1 MMPGRIS
8 FLASVIALGDY
19 LVNVLL
25 VNLVSILTRGLM
37 IVVSTLRSFE
47 YKKVFKWSLWLL
59 KNWWYVVV
67 GDYEEVGKLLDF
79 MDKIEEER
87 RRVTFIKNFEH
98 LKPEHLK
105 MSQSIAES
113 IVSTL
118 VRKAVDKS
126 EEIEAENDIKIRD
139 DESEGKGLINKDD
152 ESGFFE
158 EETVPNTSFVM

>member
-1 MMPGRIS
+1 M
-8 FLASVIALGDY
+8 
-19 LVNVLL
+19 
-25 VNLVSILTRGLM
+25 
-37 IVVSTLRSFE
+37 
-47 YKKVFKWSLWLL
+47 

-67 GDYEEVGKLLDF
+67 GDYEQIGKLLDF
-79 MDKIEEER
+79 MDRIEEES

-139 DESEGKGLINKDD
+139 DESEGKGLIKKDD

>member
-1 MMPGRIS
+1 MIPGRVS
-8 FLASVIALGDY
+8 FLASVLALGDY
-19 LVNVLL
+19 LVFVLL
-25 VNLVSILTRGLM
+25 VKLFSNITRGLK
-37 IVVSTLRSFE
+37 IIIATLRSFE

-59 KNWWYVVV
+59 KNWWHVVI
-67 GDYEEVGKLLDF
+67 GDYEEIGKLLDF
-79 MDKIEEER
+79 MDRIEEES

-139 DESEGKGLINKDD
+139 DESEGKGLIKKDD

>member
-25 VNLVSILTRGLM
+25 VNLVSILTRGLL
-37 IVVSTLRSFE
+37 IVIATLRSFE
-47 YKKVFKWSLWLL
+47 YKKGFKWSLWLL

-79 MDKIEEER
+79 MDRIEEER
-87 RRVTFIKNFEH
+87 MRMTFIKNFHH

-105 MSQSIAES
+105 MSRSIAEN
-113 IVSTL
+113 IVNTL
-118 VRKAVDKS
+118 VGKAVEISDES
-126 EEIEAENDIKIRD
+126 EAVKDIKIRD
-139 DESEGKGLINKDD
+139 DEMQSDD
-152 ESGFFE
+152 K
-158 EETVPNTSFVM
+158 